1 MTDHPIIT
9 HTTVSLEERI
19 RTALYDMQTI
29 IPPFGIK
36 YTGTFKGTY
45 YKNIFLLKDLDM
57 FFAFERTDP
66 IQDSD
71 TFKLDKPLCIIHTK
85 RDLKERGSVDTS
97 VVVLELQLVV
107 NYEPQGLL
115 SVSGYSSLL
124 QDLLNPTT
132 RKSQWLQ
139 YGLAPRR
146 VQQGSLHNGSEL
158 SPKLK
163 DRLLIK
169 SIIATLTTIGAD

>member
-1 MTDHPIIT
+1 MSSHPIIT
-9 HTTVSLEERI
+9 HTTVSIEERV
-19 RTALYDMQTI
+19 RTFLFMQQSVV
-29 IPPFGIK
+29 PPFGIK
-36 YTGTFKGTY
+36 YQGVFKGQY
-45 YKNIFLLKDLDM
+45 YKNVFLLQDLDM
-57 FFAFERTDP
+57 FFAYERTDP
-66 IQDSD
+66 VQDSD
-71 TFKLDKPLCIIHTK
+71 TFKLDKPLCIMHTQFV
-85 RDLKERGSVDTS
+85 LPEEGSVDTG
-97 VVVLELQLVV
+97 VLQLELQLVV